1 MGPFSTRQLTARV
14 FNGSGGGWSD
24 WATPVASSTIGG
36 LPDQGAPGT
45 TGSIFRVLDVPATDG
60 GSGNNVMFE
69 LGLPSTGAN
78 TVYGYQLQGV
88 KVLGDWTSTVQSVLA
103 RIMQEIRIRVDW
115 GPEKMP

>member
-1 MGPFSTRQLTARV
+1 
-14 FNGSGGGWSD
+14 
-24 WATPVASSTIGG
+24 
-36 LPDQGAPGT
+36 
-45 TGSIFRVLDVPATDG
+45 
-60 GSGNNVMFE
+60 MFE

-115 GPEKMP
+115 GPEKRP